1 MKQNLIGA
9 FALALS
15 IAAQPAAATT
25 IEIEAQFGQDTQ
37 RIDIDCDRLGNLN
50 RPNLST
56 LTQLDSM
63 IHGYEGDVYQ
73 SRSARNDALESLL
86 ENFDEAR
93 HGLVRSAFERQF
105 QEFDR
110 ASTDGQRLSAVARK
124 IALHDVNIGQVLEA
138 CR

>member
-1 MKQNLIGA
+1 MKQNLIGI
-9 FALALS
+9 FALAVS
-15 IAAQPAAATT
+15 AVAQPAAANT
-25 IEIEAQFGQDTQ
+25 IEIDAQFGESIQ
-37 RIDIDCDRLGNLN
+37 RIEIDCDRLGNVN

-93 HGLVRSAFERQF
+93 HGVIRSAFDRQF

-110 ASTDGQRLSAVARK
+110 ASTDGQRLTAVAKK
-124 IALHDVNIGQVLEA
+124 IAIHDVNVGQVLEA